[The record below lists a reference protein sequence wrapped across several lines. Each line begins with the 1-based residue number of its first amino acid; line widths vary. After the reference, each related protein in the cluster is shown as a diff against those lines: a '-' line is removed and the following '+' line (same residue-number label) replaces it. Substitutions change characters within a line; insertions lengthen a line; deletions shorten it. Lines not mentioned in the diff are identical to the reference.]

1 MIPTLRNLSRLA
13 LGLAAVPFLAQAAMA
28 NLVTNGDFES
38 TGGFSSSYALVAN
51 NNQANCHPPGVY
63 TVGNNP
69 NNCHES
75 WASYG
80 PHSGENQLI
89 VNGAQ
94 NASLAVYISDSVT
107 VVPTGLY
114 HLSIFGASSYGT
126 SPANLDIQING
137 VSLGQFQLS
146 STAGTWTEF
155 AVDWTAVTSGAVISI
170 YDLDTDFDGNDF
182 TLDDISLTA
191 VRVPTQPAPEP
202 ATLALLGAG
211 LVGSGF
217 RRRR

>member
-1 MIPTLRNLSRLA
+1 M
-13 LGLAAVPFLAQAAMA
+13 
-28 NLVTNGDFES
+28 
-38 TGGFSSSYALVAN
+38 
-51 NNQANCHPPGVY
+51 
-63 TVGNNP
+63 
-69 NNCHES
+69 
-75 WASYG
+75 
-80 PHSGENQLI
+80 
-89 VNGAQ
+89 
-94 NASLAVYISDSVT
+94 T

-211 LVGSGF
+211 LAGLGF
-217 RRRR
+217 RRRRR